1 MEYQWKPKMCLKCKV
16 FGHAEA
22 SCPHSRPLAE
32 KSQGPQRVASLPL
45 SSENRSKNGVVA
57 APTHNGTLNGV
68 VGSDGQSDQ
77 VVDSNSNTVLS
88 GRVSDDQVDKRSFDV
103 PKHTASNSVQLTPA
117 PSIGGVGTSNTFA
130 SLDLEDDVLLAE
142 LVNTA
147 SLDNSQCPMKIKRK
161 NVEQLPDK
169 KVPTKKKVNRKGRG
183 KGKASTQVLISP
195 GSHD

>member
-45 SSENRSKNGVVA
+45 SFENRSKNGVVV

-88 GRVSDDQVDKRSFDV
+88 GRVSDDQVDKGSFDI
-103 PKHTASNSVQLTPA
+103 PKRTASNSVQLTPA